1 MTSPTLPDAA
11 GPFTLS
17 LTLAAQVLNMT
28 SVELLDLTRSG
39 CALALLVPPSLTTD
53 RPPLRYAPG
62 LLADIRARLESR
74 TDELRAAEIR
84 VVAAALRAYL
94 TERPPLEVY
103 DQAVNE
109 GRPVLGRNN
118 SGHILAHVQWDALV
132 SWVQRAA
139 PLAGPAAHAAMP
151 SHASVALERLGCTQ
165 VRGVRAVGDG
175 RQRWHTWWRV
185 PRSMWSPT
193 GQWDSDIADWPA
205 LQDGPLAAVPDGQ

>member
-1 MTSPTLPDAA
+1 MTSPTFPDAA
-11 GPFTLS
+11 GAFTL
-17 LTLAAQVLNMT
+17 TAGRAARTLNMT
-28 SVELLDLTRSG
+28 RTELLDLTRSG
-39 CALALLVPPSLTTD
+39 CAFALLVPPSLTTD

-62 LLADIRARLESR
+62 LLADIRDRLESR

-84 VVAAALRAYL
+84 VVAVALRAYL
-94 TERPPLEVY
+94 AERPPLEVY
-103 DQAVNE
+103 DQAVKE

-118 SGHILAHVQWDALV
+118 SGHILAHVQWDVLV

-151 SHASVALERLGCTQ
+151 SHAALALERLGCIQ

-205 LQDGPLAAVPDGQ
+205 LRGEPPVTVPDGE